1 MYSACL
7 PFWLFARAQ
16 RGVDTVHG
24 MVSTDYIVIITT
36 QKQLELQT
44 KVREETVS
52 RREIR
57 HKDHNW
63 QADLRI
69 YANQTARPFWPF
81 SQRPNLMS
89 TYRG

>member
-7 PFWLFARAQ
+7 PFWLFGRAQ

-52 RREIR
+52 RREIHVKSGTKIITDR
-57 HKDHNW
+57 
-63 QADLRI
+63 Q
-69 YANQTARPFWPF
+69 
-81 SQRPNLMS
+81 NLC
-89 TYRG
+89 

>member
-44 KVREETVS
+44 KVREDLIITEKAPT
-52 RREIR
+52 REI
-57 HKDHNW
+57 
-63 QADLRI
+63 
-69 YANQTARPFWPF
+69 Y
-81 SQRPNLMS
+81 NLGHFPYWKLLLALS
-89 TYRG
+89 HY